1 MKNGRRKDCG
11 QDNLRHNYK
20 KFLID
25 EYTKG

>member
-1 MKNGRRKDCG
+1 MKNGQRKDGG
-11 QDNLRHNYK
+11 QDNLGHNYK